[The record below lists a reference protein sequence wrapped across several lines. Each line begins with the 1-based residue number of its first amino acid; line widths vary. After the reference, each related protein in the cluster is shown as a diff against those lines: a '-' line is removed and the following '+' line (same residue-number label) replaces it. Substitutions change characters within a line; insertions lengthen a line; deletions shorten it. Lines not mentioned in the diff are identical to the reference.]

1 MTWASLAT
9 DLLWRNALAVVPL
22 TVLVALACR
31 WIARRPATRHSLWLL
46 VLVWF
51 LAPLALPSFDWSGG
65 KPPTAEFKQTDP
77 GADALAASPA
87 EPSTTAKTLQVPTAP
102 ATPAPNA
109 PAMPDSARRYADATH
124 ASRAGLE
131 PEPPR
136 WPSQLTWRAPSP
148 ATVAPDDSSQRER
161 SGFSARAEP
170 HISAPAP
177 RSGGH
182 EFINGPSATPY
193 VLRRDATAPPAAGPP
208 AWLARVLPQPL
219 SREQVYSTTSDARL
233 RLGTTPAPQHEVE
246 SAARH
251 VSDSSHSIALG
262 DIAAAPFLPDTDA
275 GRRGPANVSGAV
287 REWRAARGAF
297 EQFAGRWLAALVGV
311 RDAIG
316 RLPALP
322 SAVWLAG
329 LGVVGLAVLI
339 QLASF
344 RRILKSARPASAETY
359 RLVAEIGRAMGLSA
373 TPDVWMVP
381 RRVPPMIWSGRPVRL
396 ILPAGL
402 WQTMDDTSRRAI
414 VSHELAHLRRRDHW
428 VRWVELLVL
437 SLFWWH
443 PVLWLVRSRLH
454 EEAEL
459 CCDAWVMWLLPQGR
473 RSYAEALLRTKDY
486 LSRPEGGLP
495 ELAIGMTSGRA
506 RRFARRLTMVMT
518 HDARPG
524 SSFAGLALATLLLG
538 AAWIVTPAWAAGD
551 DEKCTGTAA
560 VVATECAQAAT
571 PVAQDTTPAMPG
583 QVSVRRNL
591 VAPITTL
598 RRTSPVVAMSFPAGG
613 GDDVEQRL
621 SRVERRLEEIADRLE
636 RMTGQT
642 SWGVFG
648 GGAGGG
654 GRGAPGAPAH
664 PGGMAGRAPGEPAPP
679 FGAFGGMA
687 PTAPM
692 PPVAPTPPP
701 FGRAA
706 RPGAAPRGVVV
717 APGGAAIA
725 APVPEGGDGI
735 IVRFYPLPEGKAEAL
750 GALMVREDVPVRVA
764 PKDDGI
770 EVHATERQHR
780 IFKAFVDMI
789 HPEGRGVSAVD
800 EPSSPDVALLPQA
813 VIAAPTREALELM
826 AERQRDHSH
835 EMENQARDV
844 QREMEK
850 LQREVGKLN
859 ERAAR
864 MFERANSARERDEDA
879 ARAQAD
885 TLEARAREME
895 EHARALEQ
903 RAAELERAAEDFE
916 RRADAM
922 EADADT
928 IEGAARSLRGDSEAD
943 AELAYASALLAARSS
958 QLSPEAGGLE
968 ALRAAELAQ
977 SWEADTA
984 ATRAMLEA
992 YRLRADDGTQK
1003 ALLDALRAGQDEV
1016 SKDSIA
1022 ALLRSVEQTGNGA
1035 QLRALLEASG
1045 RTGDL
1050 QASATILRLLEEAAA
1065 RAGGDHAADSADGD
1079 DNDDADGE
1087 EQPEKSESTD
1097 AEVR

>member
-1 MTWASLAT
+1 MTWASLTT

-46 VLVWF
+46 VLLWF
-51 LAPLALPSFDWSGG
+51 LAPVVLPTFQW
-65 KPPTAEFKQTDP
+65 P
-77 GADALAASPA
+77 GALQAGRASEPPEPQPAAAGPMVRVNAGGVVAREEAPPALLPPNAAARDVPRHSGASLAAA
-87 EPSTTAKTLQVPTAP
+87 I
-102 ATPAPNA
+102 
-109 PAMPDSARRYADATH
+109 
-124 ASRAGLE
+124 
-131 PEPPR
+131 PEPRLPPDV
-136 WPSQLTWRAPSP
+136 WVPGEP
-148 ATVAPDDSSQRER
+148 AAGT
-161 SGFSARAEP
+161 
-170 HISAPAP
+170 SAPAGAARGGGASSGSYSRSARTERHVLAP
-177 RSGGH
+177 APSSGGH
-182 EFINGPSATPY
+182 DSHEIAPTAAYVWQREAREPSSA
-193 VLRRDATAPPAAGPP
+193 VGPP
-208 AWLARVLPQPL
+208 AWLARAFPRLTP
-219 SREQVYSTTSDARL
+219 REVMRS
-233 RLGTTPAPQHEVE
+233 TPARRRETPETPLLSSSAEAVAATQRDLERVE
-246 SAARH
+246 TLVASSAA
-251 VSDSSHSIALG
+251 
-262 DIAAAPFLPDTDA
+262 AARAEPDVDA
-275 GRRGPANVSGAV
+275 GRRGSATMRGVSD
-287 REWRAARGAF
+287 EWRSLRAALA
-297 EQFAGRWLAALVGV
+297 QFADHWLTALVGV

-322 SAVWLAG
+322 PAVWCVG
-329 LGVVGLAVLI
+329 LGAVGLAVLI

-344 RRILKSARPASAETY
+344 RRILKTAQRGSAETR
-359 RLVAEIGRAMGLSA
+359 RLVADVSRAMGLSA
-373 TPDVWMVP
+373 APEVWMVR

-396 ILPAGL
+396 ILPSGL
-402 WQTMDDTSRRAI
+402 WDSMDELSRRAI

-428 VRWVELLVL
+428 VRWVELLAL

-443 PVLWLVRSRLH
+443 PVLWMVRWRLH

-486 LSRPEGGLP
+486 LSRPAGGLP

-518 HDARPG
+518 QNTRPG
-524 SSFAGLALATLLLG
+524 SSIAGMALAIGLMG
-538 AAWIVTPAWAAGD
+538 AAWIVTPAWATGD
-551 DEKCTGTAA
+551 DDKCKSTAA
-560 VVATECAQAAT
+560 VAATECAQAAA
-571 PVAQDTTPAMPG
+571 PVAAQETAAGLPVPIN
-583 QVSVRRNL
+583 VRRNVSSPP
-591 VAPITTL
+591 VAMT
-598 RRTSPVVAMSFPAGG
+598 RRSPVVAVTYAGG

-621 SRVERRLEEIADRLE
+621 SRVERRLEEIAERLE

-648 GGAGGG
+648 GAGGG
-654 GRGAPGAPAH
+654 AGLRP
-664 PGGMAGRAPGEPAPP
+664 GRAARSAPQPTPP
-679 FGAFGGMA
+679 FGPFGGMA
-687 PTAPM
+687 PGAPTTPAPPAAPM
-692 PPVAPTPPP
+692 
-701 FGRAA
+701 FGRTPY
-706 RPGAAPRGVVV
+706 PGAAPRGGGM
-717 APGGAAIA
+717 APGGPAIA
-725 APVPEGGDGI
+725 VPEPEGGDGI

-789 HPEGRGVSAVD
+789 HPEGRGASAVD

-943 AELAYASALLAARSS
+943 AELAYANALLAAQSF
-958 QLSPEAGGLE
+958 QLSQEAGGLE

-992 YRLRADDGTQK
+992 YRCRADDETQK
-1003 ALLDALRAGQDEV
+1003 ALLDAFRAGQDEV

-1022 ALLRSVEQTGNGA
+1022 ALLRSVEQGGNTD
-1035 QLRALLEASG
+1035 QLRALLQAS
-1045 RTGDL
+1045 RGDDP
-1050 QASATILRLLEEAAA
+1050 QASATILRLLAEAAA

-1079 DNDDADGE
+1079 DSDDADGE

-1097 AEVR
+1097 TEVR